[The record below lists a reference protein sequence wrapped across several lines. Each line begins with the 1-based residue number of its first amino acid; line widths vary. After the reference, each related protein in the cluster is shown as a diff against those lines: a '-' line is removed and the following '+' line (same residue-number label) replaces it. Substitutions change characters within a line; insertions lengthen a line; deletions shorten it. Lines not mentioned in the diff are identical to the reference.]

1 MTRLM
6 TASASIVIVQT
17 RWHEDDLIGR
27 LTDPLILITVQK
39 KLQSGKLNPP
49 ALAEEDDPLGREVG
63 ELLWPDRFDMEFM
76 EAQRRLDSRGFSAL
90 YQGRPTPEDGDL
102 FVEKI

>member
-27 LTDPLILITVQK
+27 LTDPT
-39 KLQSGKLNPP
+39 NPHYSPEEAAKWKIINLP

-76 EAQRRLDSRGFSAL
+76 EAQRRLDSQVLAHCIRVVP
-90 YQGRPTPEDGDL
+90 RP
-102 FVEKI
+102 KM